1 LSQNPSLGLEK
12 IPPEISYL
20 RNLTDL
26 RLEQC
31 GITELPCQI
40 LETLTELK
48 SLDLAK
54 NNIKVFFDDPH
65 TKDLIVDRSQINL
78 PSLSY
83 LNLNGNQLT
92 KIPKIVRYLPNLKQL
107 HLHMNRI
114 EDVEELCRESMKGL
128 EVLDLGGNKIQ
139 VVPIALIKYLGNLT
153 ALTLMNNDI

>member
-1 LSQNPSLGLEK
+1 M
-12 IPPEISYL
+12 
-20 RNLTDL
+20 
-26 RLEQC
+26 
-31 GITELPCQI
+31 
-40 LETLTELK
+40 
-48 SLDLAK
+48 DLAK

-65 TKDLIVDRSQINL
+65 TKDLTVDHSQINL